1 MNLMKLWHDVTK
13 SQFFGPGH
21 HRRTDSSALSN
32 SSKEIA
38 ALKMVI
44 KAHELSMLNSFELIH

>member
-1 MNLMKLWHDVTK
+1 MKLWHDVTK